1 MKLIIFTF
9 TIFGF
14 LALVQCNENE
24 QKGKFN
30 EWINF
35 LNTVGHSLSNL
46 SRRQQNVGKH
56 GDLNNVTGIDTPQTV
71 VILDLNANENQNE
84 HQTSKNIQSSVK
96 RKDNKDVNSRFWKK
110 FQRKLKKKT
119 STEKIQKQGNDG
131 IMTENLQGVVF
142 TGTRTQD
149 SKDRREQRNN
159 RRLRK
164 LFKSSKYEGV
174 DINDVSMVTL
184 LPMTCSF

>member
-1 MKLIIFTF
+1 MKLIVFTV
-9 TIFGF
+9 TILGF

-46 SRRQQNVGKH
+46 SRRQLNVESH
-56 GDLNNVTGIDTPQTV
+56 EALNNVTGIDTPQSV
-71 VILDLNANENQNE
+71 MILDLNSNEIQNE
-84 HQTSKNIQSSVK
+84 QQTSKNIQSSVK
-96 RKDNKDVNSRFWKK
+96 QKGNRDVSSRFWKK

-119 STEKIQKQGNDG
+119 STEKIQIQGNDG
-131 IMTENLQGVVF
+131 MMTENLQGDVF
-142 TGTRTQD
+142 TGKRTQD
-149 SKDRREQRNN
+149 SKDRREHRNN
-159 RRLRK
+159 RRIRK

-174 DINDVSMVTL
+174 DLNDVSMVTL
-184 LPMTCSF
+184 SPV